1 MPAENGRDG
10 QHEIGLKGVFKLPL
24 VYPNSLY
31 FLFFLFRGG
40 HFQLLFP
47 AAFFLRA
54 DALHAPAFGYFA
66 HGDCPAALGARLRE
80 RFAVDGVFAFGIGI
94 AAVKGGAETG
104 FSFHQMPFAALRAG
118 YACVFGFFQRF
129 NVFAF
134 GVVGAADEFFAYAA
148 VFGSGFVP

>member
-1 MPAENGRDG
+1 MALLAENGRDG

-47 AAFFLRA
+47 AA
-54 DALHAPAFGYFA
+54 
-66 HGDCPAALGARLRE
+66 LGARLRE

-104 FSFHQMPFAALRAG
+104 FAFHQMPFAALWAG
-118 YACVFGFFQRF
+118 YACVFGFF
-129 NVFAF
+129 
-134 GVVGAADEFFAYAA
+134 
-148 VFGSGFVP
+148 